1 MANQYFEYGTKE
13 LEYIKS
19 KDAKLAAVID
29 KIAIPNS
36 CMRFGRYLL
45 PYYGIH

>member
-19 KDAKLAAVID
+19 KDAKLAAV
-29 KIAIPNS
+29 
-36 CMRFGRYLL
+36 LQ
-45 PYYGIH
+45 H